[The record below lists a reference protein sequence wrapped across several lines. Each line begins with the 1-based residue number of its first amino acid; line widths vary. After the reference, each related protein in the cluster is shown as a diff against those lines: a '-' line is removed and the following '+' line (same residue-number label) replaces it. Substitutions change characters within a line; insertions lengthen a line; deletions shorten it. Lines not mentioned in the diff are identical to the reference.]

1 MKHVVP
7 IKNKVGG
14 EKHEEAP
21 LVALA
26 GVTEAGDF
34 PCHAAQAGSGNQHLH
49 LRDVTVKQILRLVS
63 YYFPHKLPR

>member
-49 LRDVTVKQILRLVS
+49 LRDVTVK
-63 YYFPHKLPR
+63 